1 MHLNHYFGIC
11 SYKSMF
17 SELDGWIGRRMRAI
31 LLIQWKTPK
40 NRQKNFRHFGNG
52 LSKGMI
58 WDMLGGTSYKNHVW
72 RISKSPSI
80 HFILTNSKLQENTG
94 MYYMTDDW
102 TMVQVRFSR
111 SPQRTVRWVPWD
123 VGRALFLN
131 SECLSRTR

>member
-1 MHLNHYFGIC
+1 MSHVRGRFNYFGIGSC
-11 SYKSMF
+11 KSMF
-17 SELDGWIGRRMRAI
+17 SELDGWIRRRMRAI

-80 HFILTNSKLQENTG
+80 HFILTNSKLQEHTG
-94 MYYMTDDW
+94 MYYMADDW
-102 TMVQVRFSR
+102 TKVQVRFSR
-111 SPQRTVRWVPWD
+111 GPLRNRTVGS
-123 VGRALFLN
+123 VGGRQSTLLEF
-131 SECLSRTR
+131 